1 MEIRVLKYFLTVARE
16 GNITRASEL
25 LHITQPTLSRQLM
38 QLEEQLGASLF
49 IRGKR
54 KMILTEDG
62 MILKRRAEEIIS
74 LAQKTEMEIGN
85 QNHEISGEISI
96 GCGITEATQ
105 IMGILIRK
113 FQELHPKV
121 SFHISNGNGDVITEK
136 IDNGLIDI
144 GFVLE
149 PVELEKLN
157 FLHLDVKERYGLLVK
172 KESLLAQKSYIIP
185 ADLKDISLINSSRV
199 GTQNAFSNW
208 YGKGYDALHFCATS
222 ELTTTAAILVK
233 NDIGSAVVIEGS
245 VKEAAG
251 NDLRFI
257 PFSPDLLSHSLLVW
271 KKYKSFSL
279 TVTKF
284 IDFAS
289 KELKNLNY

>member
-1 MEIRVLKYFLTVARE
+1 MEIRVLNYFLTVARE

-38 QLEEQLGASLF
+38 QLEDELGSALF

-54 KMILTEDG
+54 KMILTEEG

-74 LAQKTEMEIGN
+74 LSQKAKMEIGN
-85 QNHEISGEISI
+85 QDHEISGEIAI

-105 IMGILIRK
+105 KMGELIK
-113 FQELHPKV
+113 EFSKLHPNV
-121 SFHISNGNGDVITEK
+121 SFHITNGNGDVIIEK

-157 FLHLDVKERYGLLVK
+157 FIHLSAKERYGLLVK
-172 KESLLAQKSYIIP
+172 KESPLAQKEFITRDDLRDIP
-185 ADLKDISLINSSRV
+185 LINSSRI
-199 GTQNAFSNW
+199 GTQNSLSNW
-208 YGKGYDALHFCATS
+208 YGKGYDKLHFCATA

-251 NDLRFI
+251 NELEFI
-257 PFSPDLLSHSLLVW
+257 PFYPDLVTHSLLVW
-271 KKYKSFSL
+271 KKYNSFSL

-289 KELKNLNY
+289 KELKKS

>member
-38 QLEEQLGASLF
+38 QLEDELGAALF

-54 KMILTEDG
+54 KMILTEEG

-74 LAQKTEMEIGN
+74 LSQKAEMEIGN

-105 IMGILIRK
+105 MMGLLIKK
-113 FQELHPKV
+113 FSQLHPHV
-121 SFHISNGNGDVITEK
+121 TFHICNGNGDLITEK

-157 FLHLDVKERYGLLVK
+157 FIHLYVKERYGLLLK
-172 KESLLAQKSYIIP
+172 KDSSLAHKEFITRDDLMDIP
-185 ADLKDISLINSSRV
+185 LINSSRA
-199 GTQNAFSNW
+199 GTQKALSEW
-208 YGKGYDALHFCATS
+208 YGDGYNQLHFCATS

-233 NDIGSAVVIEGS
+233 NDIGNAVVIEGS
-245 VKEAAG
+245 VNEAAG
-251 NDLRFI
+251 DELKFI
-257 PFSPDLLSHSLLVW
+257 PFYPDLLTRSLLVW

-289 KELKNLNY
+289 KELKKM

>member
-1 MEIRVLKYFLTVARE
+1 MEIRILKYFLTVARE

-38 QLEEQLGASLF
+38 QLEDELGAALF

-54 KMILTEDG
+54 KMILTEEG

-74 LAQKTEMEIGN
+74 LSQKAEMEIGD

-105 IMGILIRK
+105 IMGLLIKK
-113 FQELHPKV
+113 FSQLHPHV
-121 SFHISNGNGDVITEK
+121 TFHICNGNGDLITEK

-157 FLHLDVKERYGLLVK
+157 FIHLYVKERYGLLLK
-172 KESLLAQKSYIIP
+172 KDSSLAHKEFITRDDLMDIP
-185 ADLKDISLINSSRV
+185 LINSSRA
-199 GTQNAFSNW
+199 GTQKALSEW
-208 YGKGYDALHFCATS
+208 YGDGYNQLHFCATS

-245 VKEAAG
+245 VNEAAG
-251 NDLRFI
+251 DELKFI
-257 PFSPDLLSHSLLVW
+257 PFYPDLLTRSLLVW

-289 KELKNLNY
+289 KELKKM

>member
-38 QLEEQLGASLF
+38 QLEDELGAALF

-54 KMILTEDG
+54 KMILTEEG

-74 LAQKTEMEIGN
+74 LSQKAEMEIGD
-85 QNHEISGEISI
+85 QNHEMSGEISI

-105 IMGILIRK
+105 IMGLLIKK
-113 FQELHPKV
+113 FLQLHPHV
-121 SFHISNGNGDVITEK
+121 TFHICNGNGDLITEK

-157 FLHLDVKERYGLLVK
+157 FIHLYVQERYGLLLK
-172 KESLLAQKSYIIP
+172 KDSSLAHKEFITRDDLMDIP
-185 ADLKDISLINSSRV
+185 LINSSRA
-199 GTQNAFSNW
+199 GTQKALSEW
-208 YGKGYDALHFCATS
+208 YGDGYNQLHFCATS

-233 NDIGSAVVIEGS
+233 NDIGNAVVIEGS
-245 VKEAAG
+245 VNEAAG
-251 NDLRFI
+251 DELKFI
-257 PFSPDLLSHSLLVW
+257 PFYPDLLTRSLLVW

-289 KELKNLNY
+289 KELKKM

>member
-38 QLEEQLGASLF
+38 QLEDELGAALF

-54 KMILTEDG
+54 KMILTEEG

-74 LAQKTEMEIGN
+74 LSQKAEMEIGN

-105 IMGILIRK
+105 MMGLLIKK
-113 FQELHPKV
+113 FSQLHPHV
-121 SFHISNGNGDVITEK
+121 TFHICNGNGDLITEK

-157 FLHLDVKERYGLLVK
+157 FIHLHDKERYGLLVK
-172 KESLLAQKSYIIP
+172 KDSSLAQKEFITRDDLMDIP
-185 ADLKDISLINSSRV
+185 LINSSRA
-199 GTQNAFSNW
+199 GTQNALSDW
-208 YGKGYDALHFCATS
+208 YGEGYDKLHFCATS

-233 NDIGSAVVIEGS
+233 NDIGNAVVIEGS
-245 VKEAAG
+245 VNEAAG
-251 NDLRFI
+251 DKLTFI
-257 PFSPDLLSHSLLVW
+257 PFYPDLLTRSLLVW

-289 KELKNLNY
+289 KELKKI

>member
-38 QLEEQLGASLF
+38 QLEDELGAALF

-54 KMILTEDG
+54 KMILTEEG

-74 LAQKTEMEIGN
+74 LSQKAEMEIGN
-85 QNHEISGEISI
+85 QNHEMSGEISI

-105 IMGILIRK
+105 MMGLLIKK
-113 FQELHPKV
+113 FSQLHPHV
-121 SFHISNGNGDVITEK
+121 TFHICNGNGDLITEK

-157 FLHLDVKERYGLLVK
+157 FIHLHAKERYGLLIK
-172 KESLLAQKSYIIP
+172 KDSALAQKEFITRD
-185 ADLKDISLINSSRV
+185 DLMDISLINSSRA
-199 GTQNAFSNW
+199 GTQKALSEWF
-208 YGKGYDALHFCATS
+208 GDGYDQLHFCATS

-233 NDIGSAVVIEGS
+233 NDIGNAVVIEGS
-245 VKEAAG
+245 VNEAAG
-251 NDLRFI
+251 DKLTFI
-257 PFSPDLLSHSLLVW
+257 PFYPDLLTRSLLVW

-289 KELKNLNY
+289 KELKI

>member
-38 QLEEQLGASLF
+38 QLEDELGAALF

-54 KMILTEDG
+54 KMILTEEG

-74 LAQKTEMEIGN
+74 LSQKAEMEIGN
-85 QNHEISGEISI
+85 QNHEMSGEISI

-105 IMGILIRK
+105 MMGLLIKK
-113 FQELHPKV
+113 FSQLHPHV
-121 SFHISNGNGDVITEK
+121 TFHICNGNSDLITEK

-157 FLHLDVKERYGLLVK
+157 FIHLYVKERYGLLLK
-172 KESLLAQKSYIIP
+172 KDSSLAHKEFITRDDLMDIP
-185 ADLKDISLINSSRV
+185 LINSSRA
-199 GTQNAFSNW
+199 GTQKALSEW
-208 YGKGYDALHFCATS
+208 YGYGYNQLHFCATS

-233 NDIGSAVVIEGS
+233 NDIGNAVVIEGS
-245 VKEAAG
+245 VNEAAG
-251 NDLRFI
+251 DELKFI
-257 PFSPDLLSHSLLVW
+257 PFYPDLLTRSLLVW

-289 KELKNLNY
+289 KELKKM

>member
-1 MEIRVLKYFLTVARE
+1 MMEIRVLKYFLTVARE

-38 QLEEQLGASLF
+38 QLEDELGAALF

-54 KMILTEDG
+54 KMILTEEG

-74 LAQKTEMEIGN
+74 LSQKAEMEIGD

-105 IMGILIRK
+105 IMGLLIKK
-113 FQELHPKV
+113 FLQLHPHV
-121 SFHISNGNGDVITEK
+121 TFHICNGNGDLITEK

-157 FLHLDVKERYGLLVK
+157 FIHLYVKERYGLLLK
-172 KESLLAQKSYIIP
+172 KDSSLAHKEFITRDDLMDIP
-185 ADLKDISLINSSRV
+185 LINSSRA
-199 GTQNAFSNW
+199 GTQKALSEW
-208 YGKGYDALHFCATS
+208 YGDGYNQLHFCATS

-233 NDIGSAVVIEGS
+233 NDIGNAVVIEGS
-245 VKEAAG
+245 VNEAAG
-251 NDLRFI
+251 DELKFI
-257 PFSPDLLSHSLLVW
+257 PFYPDLLTRSLLVW

-289 KELKNLNY
+289 KELKKM

>member
-38 QLEEQLGASLF
+38 QLEDELGAALF

-54 KMILTEDG
+54 KMILTEEG

-74 LAQKTEMEIGN
+74 LSQKAEMEIGD

-105 IMGILIRK
+105 IMGLLIKK
-113 FQELHPKV
+113 FLQLHPHV
-121 SFHISNGNGDVITEK
+121 TFHICNGNGDLITEK

-157 FLHLDVKERYGLLVK
+157 FIHLYVKERYGLLLK
-172 KESLLAQKSYIIP
+172 KDSSLAHKEFITRDDLMDIP
-185 ADLKDISLINSSRV
+185 LINSSRA
-199 GTQNAFSNW
+199 GTQKALSEW
-208 YGKGYDALHFCATS
+208 YGDGYNQLHFCATS

-233 NDIGSAVVIEGS
+233 NDIGNAVVIEGS
-245 VKEAAG
+245 VNEAAG
-251 NDLRFI
+251 DELKFI
-257 PFSPDLLSHSLLVW
+257 PFYPDLLTRSLLVW

-289 KELKNLNY
+289 KELKKM